1 LTEQLQSRPDQTER
15 EEALQLQ
22 GGRDESLAAIN
33 SIHKSRDLR
42 ESTSQLLQLAHRPAM
57 VNPVG
62 PGANSG
68 PQHQQEDEGG
78 DVKAGCGKP
87 AASNRMMS
95 MDPVQSDLRLLGVV
109 PDTADLYNIHTPPLP
124 PSGGPLL
131 VSISISLRNILE
143 IDELRQ
149 LITLETTIR
158 LYWQDYRL
166 NVTHL
171 LPENHEKNA
180 SDDYILLHPGAA
192 QYIWFPDVY
201 IDFAKALRI
210 PKFMVAPA
218 SLRIYRNSTARYA
231 TQNNYDVACPMNF
244 KNYPYDT
251 QICKVKYESYG
262 YTTHKM
268 LLKWK
273 KGFDHSKVTANN
285 SISLAQFDYAV
296 KFEEEYREAIASGE
310 YPGVIMTI
318 VLRRK
323 INYHLLQTYLPSG
336 LFVIVAWL
344 SLFLPPESI
353 PGRVAMA
360 MTTLLTLAAMFGA
373 VRQNTPRVSY
383 VSALDIWMCT
393 CIIFVFFTLLEY
405 VVVLCLIYRKTESE
419 EVEEVVVNHL
429 PISTVEVANSGKDQ
443 ILDLEP
449 EDQGSK
455 RRARFCPAWR
465 RRQCRPQELKHS
477 KCHQRNVPK
486 KRKRR
491 GENVHLVVERVCR
504 SMIAIMF
511 IIFNGVYWP
520 VLMWD
525 DGLGDL
531 YKIIG

>member
-1 LTEQLQSRPDQTER
+1 LPPHQGGKIESFDSFENRPDEVG
-15 EEALQLQ
+15 A
-22 GGRDESLAAIN
+22 
-33 SIHKSRDLR
+33 
-42 ESTSQLLQLAHRPAM
+42 TSQLLQLTHRPART
-57 VNPVG
+57 NPVG

-68 PQHQQEDEGG
+68 PQHEGEEDAEA
-78 DVKAGCGKP
+78 KSGCKKS
-87 AASNRMMS
+87 ANRMMS

-124 PSGGPLL
+124 PTGGPLL

-171 LPENHEKNA
+171 LPENQEKNA

-405 VVVLCLIYRKTESE
+405 VVVLCLIYRKTETE

-429 PISTVEVANSGKDQ
+429 SISTVEVANNAKDQ

-449 EDQGSK
+449 EGQGGNK

-465 RRQCRPQELKHS
+465 RRQCRPQELKQS
-477 KCHQRNVPK
+477 KCHQRNAGGKKK
-486 KRKRR
+486 KRK
-491 GENVHLVVERVCR
+491 GDKVHLVVEKVCR
-504 SMIAIMF
+504 NMIAIMF

-520 VLMWD
+520 FLMWD
-525 DGLGDL
+525 DGLG
-531 YKIIG
+531 